1 MFQAM
6 KFSIL
11 LQKSLLKRQQKP
23 LQQKVKKQSLKQFQ
37 SLKER
42 KHIMYEFVHI
52 KISHRAKSSMAA
64 IQKL

>member
-42 KHIMYEFVHI
+42 KHIM
-52 KISHRAKSSMAA
+52 
-64 IQKL
+64 